1 MLEPWVIVLIVVGC
15 ILLILSFIYIP
26 PLFIAFKVYKKEL
39 VRTDRSKWNRE
50 CSAPDNEE
58 QLRMHNTGLD
68 WAEPFKENIK
78 EVKIENDGLNLVGEY
93 FDFGC
98 KKTAILLQ
106 GRTESLLYC
115 YYYAKP
121 YKDSGFNIL
130 VVDSRAHG
138 NSDGIYNCVGL
149 KEYKDIIKWAE
160 YIHDS
165 FNQEEIIIHGICIGA
180 STALYASY
188 YGPDY
193 IKGII
198 TDGMYINFY
207 ETFKN
212 HMIVDHRP
220 IFPFLKEISLIMRFK
235 AGVNIKK
242 GPINLIDKYNKPIL
256 FLYSKEDKFSLPA
269 KSEILFNKCASK
281 NKKIVWFDHGAHSHI
296 RINNLEKYDESIK
309 EFLKENNL

>member
-1 MLEPWVIVLIVVGC
+1 MLEPWVIVLIVIGA
-15 ILLILSFIYIP
+15 ILLILFMIYVP
-26 PLFIAFKVYKKEL
+26 PFFIALKVFKKEL
-39 VRTDRSKWNRE
+39 TRPSKDKWGRE

-58 QLRMHNTGLD
+58 QLRMHNTGID
-68 WAEPFKENIK
+68 YMDSFKDKVK
-78 EVKIENDGLNLVGEY
+78 EIHIVNDNLNLYGEF
-93 FDFGC
+93 FDFGY

-121 YKDSGFNIL
+121 YIEANFNII
-130 VVDSRAHG
+130 VIDSRAHG
-138 NSDGIYNCVGL
+138 NSDGLYNCVGL

-160 YIHDS
+160 LLHDNFS
-165 FNQEEIIIHGICIGA
+165 QEEIILHGICIGA

-188 YGPDY
+188 FGPYY
-193 IKGII
+193 IKGIV

-212 HMIVDHRP
+212 HMIVDKRP
-220 IFPFLKEISLIMRFK
+220 IFPFLGEIAFIMRLK

-242 GPINLIDKYNKPIL
+242 GPINLIDKYDKPIL

-269 KSEILFNKCASK
+269 KSEILFNKCGSK
-281 NKKIVWFDHGAHSHI
+281 NKRIVWFDHGAHSHI
-296 RINNLEKYDESIK
+296 RINNTDKYDESIK
-309 EFLKENNL
+309 KFLKDNNL

>member
-1 MLEPWVIVLIVVGC
+1 MLEPWVIVLIVIGA
-15 ILLILSFIYIP
+15 ILLILSFIYVP
-26 PLFIAFKVYKKEL
+26 PFFIALKVYKKEL
-39 VRTDRSKWNRE
+39 VRTDKSKWNRE

-58 QLRMHNTGLD
+58 QLRMHNIGLD
-68 WAEPFKENIK
+68 WAKPFKENIK
-78 EVKIENDGLNLVGEY
+78 EVKITNDNLNLVGEF
-93 FDFGC
+93 FDFGN
-98 KKTAILLQ
+98 KKTAMLLQ

-121 YKDSGFNIL
+121 YKEMGYNIL

-138 NSDGIYNCVGL
+138 DSDGIYNCVGL

-160 YIHDS
+160 LLHDNFS
-165 FNQEEIIIHGICIGA
+165 QEEIILHGICIGA

-188 YGPDY
+188 FGPDY
-193 IKGII
+193 IKGIV

-212 HMIVDHRP
+212 HMIVDKRP
-220 IFPFLKEISLIMRFK
+220 IFPFLGEIAFIMRLK

-242 GPINLIDKYNKPIL
+242 GPINLIDKYDKPIL

-269 KSEILFNKCASK
+269 KSEILFNKCGSK
-281 NKKIVWFDHGAHSHI
+281 NKRIVWFDHGAHSHI
-296 RINNLEKYDESIK
+296 RINNTDKYDESIK
-309 EFLKENNL
+309 EFLKDNNL

>member
-1 MLEPWVIVLIVVGC
+1 MLDAWVIALIVIGVL
-15 ILLILSFIYIP
+15 LLIFIMIFVP
-26 PLFIAFKVYKKEL
+26 PFFIALKVFKKEL
-39 VRTDRSKWNRE
+39 VRTDKSKWNRE

-58 QLRMHNTGLD
+58 QLRMHNTGLE
-68 WAEPFKENIK
+68 WAEPYKDSIK
-78 EVKIENDGLNLVGEY
+78 EVKIVNEGLNLYGEF
-93 FDFGC
+93 FDF
-98 KKTAILLQ
+98 KSNKTAILLQ

-121 YKDSGFNIL
+121 YKDLGYNIL

-138 NSDGIYNCVGL
+138 LSDGIYNCVGL
-149 KEYKDIIKWAE
+149 KEYKDIIAWAK
-160 YIHDS
+160 YIHDEFS
-165 FNQEEIIIHGICIGA
+165 QEEIIIHGICIGA

-193 IKGII
+193 IKGVV

-220 IFPFLKEISLIMRFK
+220 IFPFLREIAFIMRLK
-235 AGVNIKK
+235 AHVNIKK
-242 GPINLIDKYNKPIL
+242 GPLNLIDKYEKPIL

-269 KSEILFNKCASK
+269 KSEILYNKCKSNK
-281 NKKIVWFDHGAHSHI
+281 KKIVWFDHGAHSHI

>member
-1 MLEPWVIVLIVVGC
+1 MLDWWV
-15 ILLILSFIYIP
+15 ILLIVLGVLLLVFIFIFIP
-26 PLFIAFKVYKKEL
+26 PLFIALKVYKKEL
-39 VRTDRSKWNRE
+39 TRPNNDKWGRE

-58 QLRMHNTGLD
+58 QLRMHNEGLAYMD
-68 WAEPFKENIK
+68 KFKDKVK
-78 EVKIENDGLNLVGEY
+78 EIHIVNDNLNLYGEF
-93 FDFGC
+93 FDFNS

-121 YKDSGFNIL
+121 YIESGYNII

-138 NSDGIYNCVGL
+138 NSDGLYNCVGL
-149 KEYKDIIKWAE
+149 KEYRDIIKWAE
-160 YIHDS
+160 YAHDELK
-165 FNQEEIIIHGICIGA
+165 QEEIILHGICIGA
-180 STALYASY
+180 STALYASF
-188 YGPDY
+188 YGPSY

-212 HMIVDHRP
+212 HMIEDKRP
-220 IFPFLKEISLIMRFK
+220 IFPFLKEIALIMRIK

-242 GPINLIDKYNKPIL
+242 GPINIIDKYKKPIL
-256 FLYSKEDKFSLPA
+256 FLYSKEDKFSLPP
-269 KSEILFNKCASK
+269 KSEMLFNKCGSE

-296 RINNLEKYDESIK
+296 RINNTEKYDNEIK
-309 EFLKENNL
+309 DFIKSNF

>member
-1 MLEPWVIVLIVVGC
+1 MLEPWQIVLIVLGV
-15 ILLILSFIYIP
+15 ILLILMFIYVP
-26 PLFIAFKVYKKEL
+26 PFFIALKVYKKEL
-39 VRTDRSKWNRE
+39 VRTDKSKWNRE

-68 WAEPFKENIK
+68 YMEPFKGNIK
-78 EVKIENDGLNLVGEY
+78 EVKIENDGLNLYGEF
-93 FDFGC
+93 FDFGS

-121 YKDSGFNIL
+121 YKEAGFNIL

-149 KEYKDIIKWAE
+149 KEYKDIIKWATF
-160 YIHDS
+160 IHDEYK
-165 FNQEEIIIHGICIGA
+165 QEEIIIHGICIGA
-180 STALYASY
+180 STALYASF

-193 IKGII
+193 IRAVI

-220 IFPFLKEISLIMRFK
+220 IFPFLGEIAFIMRLK

-242 GPINLIDKYNKPIL
+242 GPLNIIDKYHKPIL
-256 FLYSKEDKFSLPA
+256 FLYSKEDKFSLPN
-269 KSEILFNKCASK
+269 KSEILFNKCSSE
-281 NKKIVWFDHGAHSHI
+281 NKKIVWFDKGAHSHI
-296 RINNLEKYDESIK
+296 RINNTEKYDDSIK
-309 EFLKENNL
+309 EFIKDNNL